1 MKNTRRKNCDPMN
14 RTSNRHRSRN
24 RAHAK
29 CRAEYLA
36 GKPCAVCRK
45 VPATEVHHIAG
56 RNASARNAIAEC
68 YEDLRNWLPVCGSFQ
83 NNCHERIDKESPAMW
98 SCAAKMQMAEL
109 DLSFLR
115 RIRMGRRFSFTLA
128 ELEQAADDLEAWR
141 LLL

>member
-1 MKNTRRKNCDPMN
+1 
-14 RTSNRHRSRN
+14 
-24 RAHAK
+24 
-29 CRAEYLA
+29 
-36 GKPCAVCRK
+36 
-45 VPATEVHHIAG
+45 
-56 RNASARNAIAEC
+56 
-68 YEDLRNWLPVCGSFQ
+68 
-83 NNCHERIDKESPAMW
+83 MW